1 MWSLAVIFFVT
12 NVFEAAKRVTAHKIN
27 STSLTKWLS
36 VRLRTKL
43 LWVRVPL
50 QPLKK
55 TLSLDDLNKTF
66 VKLNQSKSNL
76 ADLCLLT
83 TILVAFCSFMR
94 FSKQSRLS
102 RSDFIF
108 NSTYVKV
115 FIEKSKTDIY
125 RERMWVYISAF
136 HKTFLLK
143 QLIYYLA
150 LSKISEKSEEF
161 IFRGLSRGKKVQLAH
176 KK

>member
-43 LWVRVPL
+43 LWVQVPL
-50 QPLKK
+50 QSLKK
-55 TLSLDDLNKTF
+55 ALSLDDLNKTF
-66 VKLNQSKSNL
+66 IKLNQSKSNL
-76 ADLCLLT
+76 ADHRLLT
-83 TILVAFCSFMR
+83 TILVAFCGFMR

-125 RERMWVYISAF
+125 RERMWIYISAF
-136 HKTFLLK
+136 IKLFH
-143 QLIYYLA
+143 
-150 LSKISEKSEEF
+150 
-161 IFRGLSRGKKVQLAH
+161 
-176 KK
+176 